1 MKITL
6 FSACALVAALTFPAA
21 AGSIPYANIGTP
33 APANT
38 FTAAHTGTVTAYFFA
53 TDAGYTSQIGLLVNG
68 VSTGILG
75 LTNHASSYGDSL
87 VLGNVNAGDT
97 LVFRLYVQNTNSS
110 WYSNP
115 ALNSDGKNHV
125 YSAAFAGKGSI
136 PTGTYVAF
144 EDLPNLGDVDYNDHQ
159 FVFTNI
165 AQPGISSVA
174 TPEPASLALM
184 GGALVGLGLIR
195 RRSAR

>member
-1 MKITL
+1 MKNTL
-6 FSACALVAALTFPAA
+6 FCTLALVASLTVPASA
-21 AGSIPYANIGTP
+21 SSIPYANIGTP
-33 APANT
+33 APSNT

-53 TDAGYTSQIGLLVNG
+53 TSAGYTSQIGLLVNG

-97 LVFRLYVQNTNSS
+97 LVFRLYVQNTKTS

-125 YSAAFAGKGSI
+125 YSTAFAGKGSI
-136 PTGTYVAF
+136 PAGTYIAF

-159 FVFTNI
+159 FVFTNTAI
-165 AQPGISSVA
+165 PGITSVA
-174 TPEPASLALM
+174 TPEPASLALI
-184 GGALVGLGLIR
+184 GAGLVGLGLVR
-195 RRSAR
+195 RRAQR

>member
-1 MKITL
+1 MKASI
-6 FSACALVAALTFPAA
+6 FSVGALVAALSSSVM
-21 AGSIPYANIGTP
+21 AGTIPYSSIGTE
-33 APANT
+33 APVAT
-38 FTAAHTGTVTAYFFA
+38 FTAANTGVVTAYFVA

-75 LTNHASSYGDSL
+75 LTNHASNYGDSL

-97 LVFRLYVQNTNSS
+97 LEFRLYVWNTNSS

-115 ALNSDGKNHV
+115 AHNSDGKNHV
-125 YSAAFAGKGSI
+125 YSTAFAGDGTI
-136 PTGTYVAF
+136 PAGTYVAF

-159 FVFTNI
+159 FVFSNI
-165 AQPGISSVA
+165 GQPSIASP
-174 TPEPASLALM
+174 TPEPASLALI

-195 RRSAR
+195 RRAAR